1 MAMTSASIH
10 MKLQL
15 EACQVLS
22 RGVRQPVPTQIQGGE
37 VLQVEEF
44 GIHHCEIV
52 VT

>member
-1 MAMTSASIH
+1 MTSATASIH
-10 MKLQL
+10 MKLHL

-37 VLQVEEF
+37 VLQVEQF
-44 GIHHCEIV
+44 GVHHCEIV